1 MQAISGLLSRSLP
14 IILLL
19 GIIAISGCLKSG
31 EDYTQLSIDT
41 IDISADQVR
50 SSYVDFNVTTYVGNY
65 GKVASKNTSIVLKAY
80 DSQNGLLQKQIRTP
94 IGSIRIGSTACI
106 SQSLELPRKG
116 GYSIEIN
123 LYEGDTRKRTRSI
136 SVSNLESLPADVKNI
151 GIEIGEMDFLV
162 RNASNKK
169 VVIEN
174 DIYFTNEGADNSSQF
189 DVLVKAKEMDAQLI
203 ADKKWLKL
211 GSIKPEK
218 TIIRSVNL
226 TVPDQH
232 NYVVEVLV
240 WSDNTVVKRGE
251 GTVQLS
257 PQVKLAEGERIESRS
272 IDSGEFK
279 TAMKSAEAPAAAE
292 ATASERKQP
301 GFTILLALTALAIM
315 GLLRRRKYG

>member
-1 MQAISGLLSRSLP
+1 MVF
-14 IILLL
+14 LL

-41 IDISADQVR
+41 IDISASHVR
-50 SSYVDFNVTTYVGNY
+50 SSYVDFNVTTYIENY
-65 GKVASKNTSIVLKAY
+65 GKIASKNTSIVLKAY
-80 DSQNGLLQKQIRTP
+80 DGQNGLLQKQIRAP

-116 GYSIEIN
+116 GYSIQIN
-123 LYEGDTRKRTRSI
+123 LYEGDTRKTTRSI

-174 DIYFTNEGADNSSQF
+174 DIYFTNEGADNSSEF
-189 DVLVKAKEMDAQLI
+189 DVLVKARERDAQLI

-218 TIIRSVNL
+218 TVIRSVNL
-226 TVPDQH
+226 TVPDQY

-240 WSDNTVVKRGE
+240 WSNNTVVKRGE
-251 GTVQLS
+251 GAVLLS

-272 IDSGEFK
+272 IDSGGFK
-279 TAMKSAEAPAAAE
+279 TTAKSAETPRN
-292 ATASERKQP
+292 ATAFEYSGPKQP
-301 GFTILLALTALAIM
+301 GFTILLALMALAM
-315 GLLRRRKYG
+315 VGLLRRRKYGR